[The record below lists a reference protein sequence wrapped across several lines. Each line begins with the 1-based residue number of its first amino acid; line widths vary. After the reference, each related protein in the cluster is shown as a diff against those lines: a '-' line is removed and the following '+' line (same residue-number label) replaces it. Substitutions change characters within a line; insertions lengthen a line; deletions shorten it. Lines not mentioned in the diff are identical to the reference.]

1 VNGLLTDLYQLT
13 MAAGYFEAGK
23 SDEIATFEMFVRR
36 LPQGRHYLVAA
47 GLPQAV
53 EYLETLQFRA
63 DEVAWLRSLPQFSR
77 VPREFWSYL
86 LKFRFTGSLAAAAE
100 GTAMHAK
107 EPLLV
112 VRAPLI
118 EAQLVET
125 YLLSMIGFQTLIA
138 TKAAHL
144 LEVADGRPIVEFG
157 SRRAHGPQ
165 AGLYAARA
173 AYIGGCVGTSN
184 VMAGYQY
191 GIPLFGTSAHS
202 WVLAFDSEREAF
214 RKLQDLLGDRCAYL
228 VDTYDSLEG
237 TRKAASL
244 GKPIWGVRLDSGNIV
259 SLAKGARKILDEAGL
274 RHAKIMATN
283 ELDEVRIREIL
294 AAGAPVD
301 VFGVGTALATSSD
314 SPALG
319 AVYKL
324 VEIEVDGVSRYPS
337 KKSEEKATLAG
348 AKQVF
353 RYSGFDVLG
362 RMNEEPTADGDYVRV
377 LKPVMANGR
386 RIAPLPS
393 IEEARAHAQLDR
405 PRPGA
410 WVDLS
415 AELLKIQP

>member
-1 VNGLLTDLYQLT
+1 MNGLLTDLYQLT

-23 SDEIATFEMFVRR
+23 ASEIATFEMFVRR

-53 EYLETLQFRA
+53 EYLEALQFRA
-63 DEVAWLRSLPQFSR
+63 EEVAWLRSLPQFSR
-77 VPREFWSYL
+77 VPPEFWSYL
-86 LKFRFTGSLAAAAE
+86 LKFRFTGSLAAAPE

-125 YLLSMIGFQTLIA
+125 YLLSMVGFQTLIA

-157 SRRAHGPQ
+157 SRRAHSPQ

-202 WVLAFDSEREAF
+202 WILAFESEREAF
-214 RKLQDLLGDRCAYL
+214 RKLQELLGDRCAYL
-228 VDTYDSLEG
+228 VDTYDTLEG
-237 TRKAASL
+237 TRMAASL
-244 GKPIWGVRLDSGNIV
+244 GKPIWGIRLDSGNIV
-259 SLAKGARKILDEAGL
+259 SLAKSARKILDDAGL

-283 ELDEVRIREIL
+283 ELDEDRIREIL
-294 AAGAPVD
+294 ASGAPVD

-314 SPALG
+314 APALG

-324 VEIEVDGVSRYPS
+324 VEIEVNGVSRYPS

-362 RMNEEPTADGDYVRV
+362 RMDEEPVTDGDYVRV
-377 LKPVMANGR
+377 LKPIMANGR

>member
-1 VNGLLTDLYQLT
+1 

-23 SDEIATFEMFVRR
+23 ANEIATFEMFVRR

-53 EYLETLQFRA
+53 EYLETLHFRTE
-63 DEVAWLRSLPQFSR
+63 EVAWLRSLPQFSR
-77 VPREFWSYL
+77 VPPEFWSYL
-86 LKFRFTGSLAAAAE
+86 LKFRFTGSLAAAPE
-100 GTAMHAK
+100 GTAMHPK

-125 YLLSMIGFQTLIA
+125 YLLSMVGFQTLIA

-144 LEVADGRPIVEFG
+144 LEVADERPIVEFG
-157 SRRAHGPQ
+157 TRRAHSPQ
-165 AGLYAARA
+165 AGVYAARA
-173 AYIGGCVGTSN
+173 AYIGGCAGTSN

-202 WVLAFDSEREAF
+202 WILAFESEREAF
-214 RKLQDLLGDRCAYL
+214 RKLQELLGDRCAYL
-228 VDTYDSLEG
+228 VDTYDTLEG

-259 SLAKGARKILDEAGL
+259 SLAKGARKILDDAGL

-324 VEIEVDGVSRYPS
+324 VEIEVDGVSRFPS

-362 RMNEEPTADGDYVRV
+362 RMNEEPTADGEYVRV